1 MKTLAKLLY
10 VEADEEI
17 TDLVDRL
24 RDTSLEDAVTFVV
37 PERSRALQ
45 SPMSFRLLKRYAD
58 SYGKHVNVISGDA
71 RLQALSLETGFSAYP
86 SLLAYDNG
94 AEVHRPGAVEAEAPL
109 PVAAGA
115 AAVAAPV
122 RHREAPV
129 ISGPPRRSV
138 PPATVG
144 RPPEFRSYRPY
155 LIGAGVI
162 AILALL
168 ALLLYI
174 PVASVTLSVAGT
186 PVRAEVQLIGS
197 PGTSVGSPDH
207 FATQAIHASESQT
220 VQGTATGQKQIDAQ
234 PATGSITF
242 SDNESCFLICTTGSI
257 TIQKGSDVST
267 NDGKHYLTTKTVH
280 VSAPRGSASAPITAV
295 QPGPGGN
302 TEPHTITQ
310 MKNQPDN
317 MTVDNPQ
324 PTTGGADART
334 ATIVQ
339 QSDIESIV
347 TAYAKDEVPKVQGQ
361 LESKASGQKL
371 VPVGNGVQSTVAADH
386 KVGDELQSPF
396 NLNVTVTVA
405 GDAVAFDE
413 KKVKALLRDDLTRKT
428 PPGSQL
434 TENPK
439 ISYDP
444 TSASADGNIT
454 LSGHASGS
462 YTPVFKQAAIRSHL
476 KGKTPSNA
484 RFFLQSLPNVVDAR
498 ISESPYALPWLPFFS
513 SRINL
518 RIEEVAGS
526 PAP

>member
-86 SLLAYDNG
+86 SLLAYDND
-94 AEVHRPGAVEAEAPL
+94 AEVHRPGAVEAEAA
-109 PVAAGA
+109 PVGAGA

-129 ISGPPRRSV
+129 VSGPPRRTAPPV
-138 PPATVG
+138 PVG

-155 LIGAGVI
+155 LIAAGII
-162 AILALL
+162 AILALF

-174 PVASVTLSVAGT
+174 PMASITLSVAGT

-220 VQGTATGQKQIDAQ
+220 VQGTATGSKDVPAA
-234 PATGSITF
+234 PATGQVTF
-242 SDNESCFLICTTGSI
+242 TYSDSCLFICQTGTI
-257 TIQKGSDVST
+257 TIKKGTDVST
-267 NDGKHYLTTKTVH
+267 NDGKHYLTTKSATVP
-280 VSAPRGSASAPITAV
+280 VPRGSATTPVSAS
-295 QPGPGGN
+295 QPGPSSN
-302 TEPHTITQ
+302 TDAHTITQ
-310 MKNQPDN
+310 IKGNDDYSL
-317 MTVDNPQ
+317 TVDNGQ
-324 PTTGGADART
+324 PTTGGVDART

-339 QSDIESIV
+339 QTDIDSIV
-347 TAYAKDEVPKVQGQ
+347 TAYAKDEVPKVQGE
-361 LESKASGQKL
+361 LESKASGLKL
-371 VPVGNGVQSTVAADH
+371 VPVGNGVQSTFAADH

-396 NLNVTVTVA
+396 NFNLTVTVA

-413 KKVKALLRDDLTRKT
+413 KTVKGLLRDDLKRKT

-444 TSASADGNIT
+444 TSATADGNIT

-462 YTPVFKQAAIRSHL
+462 YTPVFLQAAIRSHL

-498 ISESPYALPWLPFFS
+498 ISESPYALPWLPLFS